1 MGLFSGW
8 SKKPE
13 RKKAAPA
20 PAVPVA
26 PGASS
31 EAEDAKLVDKAVEH
45 IQAEEFR
52 QAAVILEG
60 VLSRAPADYRHEEGR
75 DGKSFI
81 RFWQLDEFLAYVAW
95 MKANG
100 TERELVWINNAY
112 PRAAYYLAYISVER
126 KAFDKA
132 MEYLERGLKLDPDS
146 PRLNHE
152 KAQVYLRTKRTREG
166 LALYDALLA
175 KPNFFIAPP
184 DRAML
189 LRGKGYAEIELGD
202 LETAETSLRQSLEL
216 DPESSVA
223 KNELAFIEQER
234 RKRG

>member
-20 PAVPVA
+20 PVA
-26 PGASS
+26 PLVTG
-31 EAEDAKLVDKAVEH
+31 EHGEPDDAKLVDKAVEH
-45 IQAEEFR
+45 IQAKEFR
-52 QAAVILEG
+52 QAALLLDG
-60 VLSRAPADYRHEEGR
+60 VLGRAPADYRHEVEA
-75 DGKSFI
+75 DGKLAI
-81 RFWQLDEFLAYVAW
+81 RFWSLDEFLAYVVW

-100 TERELVWINNAY
+100 TERDVVWVNNAY

-132 MEYLERGLKLDPDS
+132 LEYLERGLKLDPDS

-152 KAQVYLRTKRTREG
+152 KCQVFLRTKRTREA
-166 LALYDALLA
+166 LAIYSSLLA
-175 KPNFFIAPP
+175 RPNFFIVPT

-202 LETAETSLRQSLEL
+202 FDAAEATLRQSLQL
-216 DPESSVA
+216 DPDSSVA

-234 RKRG
+234 RKRR

>member
-13 RKKAAPA
+13 RKKADPAPVA
-20 PAVPVA
+20 PAVA
-26 PGASS
+26 GASS
-31 EAEDAKLVDKAVEH
+31 EADDAKLVDKAAEFIQGEH
-45 IQAEEFR
+45 FR
-52 QAAVILEG
+52 QAAILLED
-60 VLSRAPADYRHEEGR
+60 VLSRAPADYRHEEEK
-75 DGKSFI
+75 DGKSYI
-81 RFWQLDEFLAYVAW
+81 RFWQLDEFLAYVVW

-100 TERELVWINNAY
+100 TERELVWISNAY
-112 PRAAYYLAYISVER
+112 PRAAYYLAYLSVER

-152 KAQVYLRTKRTREG
+152 KAQVYLRTKRTCEG
-166 LALYDALLA
+166 LALYQSLLA
-175 KPNFFIAPP
+175 KPNFFIVPA

-202 LETAETSLRQSLEL
+202 LDTAEASLRQSLEL